1 MSDGVN
7 FHSSRDSNSKIG
19 EALTYRLQESL
30 LQRVNMPS
38 SDMPCRVH
46 ALELFHQ
53 WLPSQWPSTS
63 RRPGGTSET
72 TVFHIPVLDLNLKV
86 CDLCERSLELL
97 ICLGE
102 LMRGIHWC
110 S

>member
-53 WLPSQWPSTS
+53 WLQ
-63 RRPGGTSET
+63 
-72 TVFHIPVLDLNLKV
+72 FYDPVNGPAHLADLV
-86 CDLCERSLELL
+86 GHQRQRSFISLS
-97 ICLGE
+97 
-102 LMRGIHWC
+102 MT
-110 S
+110 